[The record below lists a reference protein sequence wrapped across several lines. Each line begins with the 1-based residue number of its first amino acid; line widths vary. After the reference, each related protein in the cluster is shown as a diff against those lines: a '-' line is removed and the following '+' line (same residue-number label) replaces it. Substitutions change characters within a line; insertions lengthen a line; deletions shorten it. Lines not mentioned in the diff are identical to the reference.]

1 MDSIISQLITE
12 WGTLG
17 LLLGLII
24 WIVIDSWKVSKN
36 RKDNNDR
43 AMNAISGLDNKLDN
57 KIETLS
63 KEIKIVDQ
71 KVDNVI
77 DNFNDKIDFVQ
88 DQIDKLP
95 EAHIDAI
102 KEISKIKQGE
112 HDHSKMFDDLVKLGP
127 NLHQIMKS
135 GIEDTNADHMFIGS
149 FHNGNKSLTG
159 IPYYKFDIIAERF
172 KPNKVERDCEFAY
185 MYKDADILRFDMLPT
200 MLLQQGM
207 LHFNVS
213 AEGDTEL
220 SDIDDII
227 WRRMRGRGI
236 RQIALRL
243 LKDSKDTPSGFV
255 GIVKYDFEELNLNE
269 LDICGSKLEMEYH
282 KAEKNK
288 K

>member
-1 MDSIISQLITE
+1 MDSIISQIIAE

-17 LLLGLII
+17 V
-24 WIVIDSWKVSKN
+24 VIFILVYLVYDSWKVSKN

-43 AMNAISGLDNKLDN
+43 AMNAISNLDNKLDD
-57 KIETLS
+57 KIGTLS

-77 DNFNDKIDFVQ
+77 DSFNDKIDFVQ

-95 EAHIDAI
+95 EAHIDVI
-102 KEISKIKQGE
+102 KEFDRIKQEE
-112 HDHSKMFDDLVKLGP
+112 HNHSKMFDDLVKLGP

-135 GIEDTNADHMFIGS
+135 GIEETKADHMFIGS

-172 KPNKVERDCEFAY
+172 KTDKVEQDCEFAY
-185 MYKDADILRFDMLPT
+185 MYKDSDILRFDMLPT

-207 LHFNVS
+207 LHFNVP
-213 AEGDTEL
+213 AEGDIEL

-255 GIVKYDFEELNLNE
+255 GIVKYNFEELNLNE

-282 KAEKNK
+282 KAETNK

>member
-24 WIVIDSWKVSKN
+24 WIVLDSWKVSKN

-43 AMNAISGLDNKLDN
+43 AMNAISSLV
-57 KIETLS
+57 
-63 KEIKIVDQ
+63 KEVKIVDQ

-88 DQIDKLP
+88 NQIDKLP
-95 EAHIDAI
+95 EAHVDII
-102 KEISKIKQGE
+102 NEINKIKQGE
-112 HDHSKMFDDLVKLGP
+112 HDHSKTFDDLVKLGP

-135 GIEDTNADHMFIGS
+135 GIEGTNADHMFIGS

-172 KPNKVERDCEFAY
+172 RPDKIERDCEFAY

-207 LHFNVS
+207 LHFIVP
-213 AEGDTEL
+213 AEGETEL
-220 SDIDDII
+220 SNIDDII

-243 LKDSKDTPSGFV
+243 LKDSKDTPAGFV

-282 KAEKNK
+282 KAETNK

>member
-43 AMNAISGLDNKLDN
+43 AMNAISNLDNKLDN

-77 DNFNDKIDFVQ
+77 DSFNDKIDFVQ

-95 EAHIDAI
+95 EAHIDVI
-102 KEISKIKQGE
+102 KEFDRIKQEE

-127 NLHQIMKS
+127 NLHQIMKL
-135 GIEDTNADHMFIGS
+135 GIEETKADHMFIGS

-172 KPNKVERDCEFAY
+172 KTDKVEQDCEFAY
-185 MYKDADILRFDMLPT
+185 MYKDSDILRFDMLPT

-207 LHFNVS
+207 LHFNVP
-213 AEGDTEL
+213 AEGDIEL

-269 LDICGSKLEMEYH
+269 LNNCGSKLEMEYH
-282 KAEKNK
+282 KAETNK

>member
-1 MDSIISQLITE
+1 MDNIISQIIAE

-17 LLLGLII
+17 
-24 WIVIDSWKVSKN
+24 IVITILGYLIYDSWKVSKN

-43 AMNAISGLDNKLDN
+43 AMNAISGLDSKLDN
-57 KIETLS
+57 KIGILS
-63 KEIKIVDQ
+63 KEIRIVDQ

-95 EAHIDAI
+95 EAHIDVI
-102 KEISKIKQGE
+102 KEFGKIKEE

-135 GIEDTNADHMFIGS
+135 GIEDTKADHMFIGS

-172 KPNKVERDCEFAY
+172 KPDKVEHDCEFAY

-200 MLLQQGM
+200 MLLQQEL
-207 LHFNVS
+207 LHFNVP
-213 AEGDTEL
+213 AEGETEL

-269 LDICGSKLEMEYH
+269 LDKCGSKLEMEYH
-282 KAEKNK
+282 KAETNK